1 MTFDEAVDTMMA
13 VFKTVWDPRVAVY
26 PDVPGSVPPQ
36 DAVLWARAKIKHVT
50 GRQGSLT
57 GGLGTTVWERTGFIW
72 IEVYSPVGD
81 GLKAGRDAAQ
91 EIVNAYQAER
101 SGIWYRNIRMVEMG
115 TDGAFERF
123 DVKADFE
130 YRDVR

>member
-1 MTFDEAVDTMMA
+1 MTFDEACDTMQT

-36 DAVLWARAKIKHVT
+36 DAVLWARVNIKHAV

-57 GGLGTTVWERTGFIW
+57 GGLGTTVWERRGTLW
-72 IEVYSPVGD
+72 IEVYAPVGD

>member
-1 MTFDEAVDTMMA
+1 MTFNEAVDAMMA
-13 VFKTVWDPRVAVY
+13 VFKTVWGVRPAVY
-26 PDVPGSVPPQ
+26 PDVPGSVTPT
-36 DAVLWARAKIKHVT
+36 DTVLWARIKIKHAT

-57 GGLGTTVWERTGFIW
+57 GGLGTTCWERTGFVW

-81 GLKAGRDAAQ
+81 GLNTGRDAAQ
-91 EIVNAYQAER
+91 EFVNAYQDQR